1 MQTISRLYANEEY
14 ARKAWDE
21 LKRRGFADTHIFT
34 PPPRSDDEAPAPA
47 RTAEILEA
55 MVQAYIFRSDAA
67 ILAKHV
73 SNGSSVVT
81 VHAPFSGGLKATSVL
96 DRHGPIE
103 SGLPEPTFPSYAWD
117 ETHPL
122 SSALRLP
129 LLTKCALPFEYVFG
143 LPTLMKA
150 RQRSSEPI
158 GPDRPAPFSAALG
171 LQVLSD
177 NPAPF
182 SSRFGIPVLLKSG
195 PLFYK

>member
-1 MQTISRLYANEEY
+1 MQTISRLYANEEN

-21 LKRRGFADTHIFT
+21 LKRRGFADAHIFT
-34 PPPRSDDEAPAPA
+34 PPPRSDDNAPAPA
-47 RTAEILEA
+47 STADMLED
-55 MVQAYIFRSDAA
+55 MVKAYILRSDAA

-96 DRHGPIE
+96 DRHGPIG

-117 ETHPL
+117 ENHPL

-129 LLTKCALPFEYVFG
+129 LLTKCELPFEHIVG
-143 LPTLMKA
+143 LPSLIQVSHHSA
-150 RQRSSEPI
+150 API
-158 GPDRPAPFSAALG
+158 RPDRPAPFSAALG
-171 LQVLSD
+171 LKVLSS